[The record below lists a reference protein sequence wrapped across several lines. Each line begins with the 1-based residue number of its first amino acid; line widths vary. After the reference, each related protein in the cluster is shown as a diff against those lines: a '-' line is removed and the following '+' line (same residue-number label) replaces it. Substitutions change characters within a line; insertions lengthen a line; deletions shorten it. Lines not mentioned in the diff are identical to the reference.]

1 MVTDRLEEVGRK
13 VRHLRRLRGLSL
25 RALSQQCGLS
35 VGFLSQIE
43 RGLSSFSI
51 PSLQAIC
58 AALDVSLADMLVMTN
73 GPGMA
78 FLVDPRPT
86 AITKGDNRSYLS
98 LSDTSIR
105 YRFLSAKFPGR
116 RFEVLIGE
124 MTPGSCHDVHVH
136 DGEEFGYVLEG
147 SLEVTIGE
155 DAYGIGRGD
164 SYHVLGTT
172 PHRCSSS
179 GGEGAKVLWV
189 QTARYARAIA
199 LLGADLPDAARAPA
213 SRDPLRNGSD
223 NSLHVK
229 LSDSTVTY
237 RFLSGTL
244 PAGSLEVLVA
254 EIPSCLGRGEIAY
267 DGEEFGYVLEGR
279 VQLRIAE
286 ELYALGAGDC
296 YHLPT
301 GTPHDCT
308 TEVSEGA
315 KLLLVRMSAIAGEA
329 DEAWQA
335 VSEGAAS
342 RTLSDGGRD
351 GRPPGGSD
359 V

>member
-124 MTPGSCHDVHVH
+124 MTQGSCHEVHVH

-147 SLEVTIGE
+147 LLEVTIGE
-155 DAYGIGRGD
+155 DSYGIGRGD

-179 GGEGAKVLWV
+179 DSEGAKVLWV

-199 LLGADLPDAARAPA
+199 ILGAGLPEAVRAPVLGA
-213 SRDPLRNGSD
+213 PPQRGGD

-229 LSDSTVTY
+229 LSDSTATY

-254 EIPSCLGRGEIAY
+254 EIPSSFGRGEIAY
-267 DGEEFGYVLEGR
+267 GGEEFGYVLDGR

-308 TEVSEGA
+308 TEVSGGA
-315 KLLLVRMSAIAGEA
+315 KLLLARMPAMVGEA

-335 VSEGAAS
+335 VSQVAAS
-342 RTLSDGGRD
+342 RALPDGGRD
-351 GRPPGGSD
+351 GQPSGGSD

>member
-25 RALSQQCGLS
+25 RGLSQQCGLS

-116 RFEVLIGE
+116 RFEVLVGE
-124 MTPGSCHDVHVH
+124 MAPGSCHEVHVH

-147 SLEVTIGE
+147 SLDVTIGE
-155 DAYGIGRGD
+155 DTHGIGRGD

-179 GGEGAKVLWV
+179 NGEGAKVLWV

-199 LLGADLPDAARAPA
+199 LLGAGSPDPARAPA
-213 SRDPLRNGSD
+213 LRAPSGSGCD
-223 NSLHVK
+223 SAPHVK
-229 LSDSTVTY
+229 LSESMATY

-244 PAGSLEVLVA
+244 PAGSLDVLVA
-254 EIPSCLGRGEIAY
+254 EIPSGFARGEIAY
-267 DGEEFGYVLEGR
+267 DGEEFGYVLDGR

-286 ELYALGAGDC
+286 ELYALGTGDC

-308 TEVSEGA
+308 TDAGGGA
-315 KLLLVRMSAIAGEA
+315 KLLLVRMSATTGEA

-342 RTLSDGGRD
+342 RALSDGGRY
-351 GRPPGGSD
+351 GQPSGGSD

>member
-1 MVTDRLEEVGRK
+1 METDRLEEVGRK

-25 RALSQQCGLS
+25 RVLSQQCGLS
-35 VGFLSQIE
+35 IGFLSQIE

-51 PSLQAIC
+51 QSLQAIC

-86 AITKGDNRSYLS
+86 AITKGDNQSYLS
-98 LSDTSIR
+98 LSGTSIH

-124 MTPGSCHDVHVH
+124 MTPGSSHERHVH

-147 SLEVTIGE
+147 SLDVTIGE
-155 DAYGIGRGD
+155 DAYGLGRGD

-172 PHRCSSS
+172 SHRCSTSDN
-179 GGEGAKVLWV
+179 GGAKVLWI

-199 LLGADLPDAARAPA
+199 LLGGNPADVARVPTLHE
-213 SRDPLRNGSD
+213 PLRTGTDSTP
-223 NSLHVK
+223 HVK
-229 LSDSTVTY
+229 LSDSTVAY
-237 RFLSGTL
+237 RFLSGSL
-244 PAGSLEVLVA
+244 PAGVLEVLVA
-254 EIPSCLGRGEIAY
+254 EIPSSYGQGEIAP
-267 DGEEFGYVLEGR
+267 DAEEFGYVLDGR

-286 ELYALGAGDC
+286 EPYALAAGDC
-296 YHLPT
+296 YHLPA
-301 GTPHDCT
+301 GTPHVCT
-308 TEVSEGA
+308 TEASGGA
-315 KLLLVRMSAIAGEA
+315 KLLLARMSAAIGEA
-329 DEAWQA
+329 EEAWQA
-335 VSEGAAS
+335 VSEEAPS
-342 RTLSDGGRD
+342 RRLADGGRD
-351 GRPPGGSD
+351 RQRPGGSD